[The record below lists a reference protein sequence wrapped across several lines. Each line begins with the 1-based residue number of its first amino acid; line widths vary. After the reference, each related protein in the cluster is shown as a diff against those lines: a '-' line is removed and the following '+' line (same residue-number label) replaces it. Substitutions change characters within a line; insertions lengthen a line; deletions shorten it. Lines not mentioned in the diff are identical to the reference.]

1 MYIISDDNR
10 RYLDAML
17 HTFLYDRIVDIRGSV
32 EKIASSENDS
42 KSFSETLKI
51 RSEIEN
57 FLAKNGFGHLQD
69 HVFIID
75 KKGIDLKN
83 TGSLAAYETFISN

>member
-1 MYIISDDNR
+1 MYIISEQNR
-10 RYLDAML
+10 RYLDAIL

-32 EKIASSENDS
+32 EKIAISEKDN

-51 RSEIEN
+51 RSEIER
-57 FLAKNGFGHLQD
+57 FLEKNGFGHLQD
-69 HVFIID
+69 YVFIID

-83 TGSLAAYETFISN
+83 AGSLAAYEKINSN